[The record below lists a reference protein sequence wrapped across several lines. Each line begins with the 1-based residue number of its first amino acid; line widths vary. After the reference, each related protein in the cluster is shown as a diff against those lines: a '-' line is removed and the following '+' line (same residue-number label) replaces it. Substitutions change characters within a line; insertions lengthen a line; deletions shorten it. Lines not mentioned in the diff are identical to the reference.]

1 MENEKKYKVVVHSP
15 HFFQP
20 VIIKAGVRRNQR
32 MAAVLEE
39 ISRQA
44 TAQWLREYPSF
55 FDNITAPD
63 FYETI
68 SIIVSQE
75 VENV

>member
-1 MENEKKYKVVVHSP
+1 MGDQRKFKFVVQSP
-15 HFFQP
+15 HFQQP
-20 VIIKAGVRRNQR
+20 VIIKTEVRRNQR
-32 MAAVLEE
+32 MAAVFEE

-44 TAQWLREYPSF
+44 TALWFKEFPSF

-63 FYETI
+63 FYEII